1 MNTTKTICVIIMI
14 PMLAAMATATSSSS
28 SLLLFSPLQQMQ
40 LMQNRNYDDYAGYN
54 YHMAFAYHG
63 KEILQKLSYAHF
75 LPLTGNNQSH
85 QVKVVVNYSVTD
97 PSVVNQ
103 NMNAIMRV
111 YTPDGTL
118 IRTSSFPNSFI
129 INSTSGQSQLAT
141 TLTNNTIKNVN
152 AHVIFTDA
160 EKNANFSNPLSVDLN
175 LGQKIP
181 SP

>member
-1 MNTTKTICVIIMI
+1 LPI
-14 PMLAAMATATSSSS
+14 TS
-28 SLLLFSPLQQMQ
+28 
-40 LMQNRNYDDYAGYN
+40 
-54 YHMAFAYHG
+54 
-63 KEILQKLSYAHF
+63 
-75 LPLTGNNQSH
+75 NNQSN
-85 QVKVVVNYSVTD
+85 QVKVIVNYSVTD
-97 PSVVNQ
+97 PSIVNQ

-160 EKNANFSNPLSVDLN
+160 EKNANFSNPLGVDLN

>member
-1 MNTTKTICVIIMI
+1 MNTIKTTFVIII
-14 PMLAAMATATSSSS
+14 TIFAAVTSIST
-28 SLLLFSPLQQMQ
+28 SLLLFIPLEQIE
-40 LMQNRNYDDYAGYN
+40 LVRNRNHDYYYYA
-54 YHMAFAYHG
+54 AFAYHG
-63 KEILQKLSYAHF
+63 QEISQKLNYAHF
-75 LPLTGNNQSH
+75 LPITSNNQSN

-97 PSVVNQ
+97 PSIVNQ

-152 AHVIFTDA
+152 AHVIFTNA